1 MRGHQTEA
9 RVGVS
14 GLVFNDRG
22 EIRMI
27 QRSSAPQAGLW
38 HIPGGKL
45 EPGEDLSACCERE
58 ILEET
63 GLRARAGP
71 IIAVADRKIEGF
83 HYLIVDFLAYLEES
97 SERIPSAQSD
107 AANAQ
112 WISACDLDQ
121 LPLVEGIQ
129 EVIALG
135 QAIHNK
141 SHDGGLNPHK
151 QIHWLYLAASRA
163 PNE

>member
-9 RVGVS
+9 RVGVG
-14 GLVFNDRG
+14 GLVFNDKG
-22 EIRMI
+22 EILLI

-58 ILEET
+58 IFEET
-63 GLRARAGP
+63 GLKARAGP

-83 HYLIVDFLAYLEES
+83 HYLIVDFLAYLEDS
-97 SERIPSAQSD
+97 SERMPSAQSD

-112 WISACDLDQ
+112 WISASDLDQ

-129 EVIALG
+129 AVIALG
-135 QAIHNK
+135 QSIHNR
-141 SHDGGLNPHK
+141 SGDGGLNPHA
-151 QIHWLYLAASRA
+151 QIHWLYLAGSQA
-163 PNE
+163 PTE